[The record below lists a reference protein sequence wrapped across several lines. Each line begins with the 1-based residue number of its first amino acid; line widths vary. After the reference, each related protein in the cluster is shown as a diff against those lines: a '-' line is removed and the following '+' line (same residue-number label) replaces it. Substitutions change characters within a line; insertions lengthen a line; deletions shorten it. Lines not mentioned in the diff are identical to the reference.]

1 MYLGHALAVNPASVI
16 EQNLFDAKIGGAR
29 HDNKGTRDR
38 GRGTRQDGCAISIKL
53 FLKTPEYHCKPSS
66 PKGQCAEC

>member
-29 HDNKGTRDR
+29 HDGIGN
-38 GRGTRQDGCAISIKL
+38 
-53 FLKTPEYHCKPSS
+53 
-66 PKGQCAEC
+66 